1 MLDGFD
7 PSSIPDPAL
16 RQLVQALMN
25 HLEQLHAKVRAQ
37 ADEIQRLR
45 DENNRL
51 KGEQGKR
58 DIKPNK
64 DARQLSSEAERAV
77 AKPRRKRSKRASLR
91 IDREV
96 VVPLDR
102 SALPPDAQFK
112 GYQRVVVQ
120 DVVLTTDT
128 VRLLKA
134 KYYSPS
140 EQRTYLAPPPP
151 GYEGQF
157 GPGVKALV
165 LTLYFDSGMSE
176 PIIRALLTQAGLQIS
191 TGQISNLLIADQEH
205 FHQERAAILAAG
217 LHSSPWQHIDTTSTR
232 VDGTNQQCHVLCNPL
247 YTVYTT
253 LPQHD
258 RIHVLDVLRGGEPRS
273 FRLDVSAERLMR
285 LMDVPARDQ
294 RKLTHLPR
302 DQDISE
308 TELEAYLATYGKGI
322 TELRRKWIKDSLAIA
337 AYHAQG
343 EGRFPIVHT
352 LVYDDAPQWTMLTEA
367 VALCCVHDGRHY
379 KQLEPRMA
387 YHRQLVDDFLKQ
399 YWDYYRELLRYRA
412 QPSAVEAER
421 LRREFDRLFA
431 TKTGYDALDERI
443 SITRDKR
450 RGLLMVLSHPELP
463 LHNNEAELGARRRVR
478 KRDVSFGPQ
487 SQRGTAA
494 WDIFQTLAATAQK
507 LGVRFHDYVRDR
519 ICQGGSFPRLADL
532 IAQRAQGLQLG
543 TSWTAA
549 SPRPA
554 WKPVQVHCWHG

>member
-7 PSSIPDPAL
+7 PSTIPDPAL

-25 HLEQLHAKVRAQ
+25 QLEALHAKVRAQ

-51 KGEQGKR
+51 KGEQGKP

-64 DARQLSSEAERAV
+64 PPRQLSSEAERAV
-77 AKPRRKRSKRASLR
+77 PKPRQKRAKRANLR

-102 SALPPDAQFK
+102 STLPADAQFK
-112 GYQRVVVQ
+112 GYQPIVVQ
-120 DVVLTTDT
+120 DVVLTSDT

-140 EQRTYLAPPPP
+140 EHRTYLAAPPP

-176 PIIRALLTQAGLQIS
+176 PIIRALLTQAGVQIS
-191 TGQISNLLIADQEH
+191 TGQISNLLIADQER
-205 FHQERAAILAAG
+205 FHQERAAVLAAG
-217 LHSSPWQHIDTTSTR
+217 LQSSPWQHIDTTSTR
-232 VDGTNQQCHVLCNPL
+232 VDGINQQCHVLCNPL

-253 LPQHD
+253 LPQRD
-258 RIHVLDVLRGGEPRS
+258 RLHVLDVLRGGEPRS
-273 FRLDVSAERLMR
+273 FRLDASAERLMR

-294 RKLTHLPR
+294 RKLAHLPR
-302 DQDISE
+302 DQDVSE
-308 TELEAYLATYGKGI
+308 AELQDYLATYGKGI
-322 TELRRKWIKDSLAIA
+322 TEQRRKWITDALAIA
-337 AYHAQG
+337 AYHGQR
-343 EGRFPIVHT
+343 EGPFPIVDT
-352 LVYDDAPQWTMLTEA
+352 LVCDDAPQWTMLTEA
-367 VALCCVHDGRHY
+367 VALCWVHDGRHY
-379 KQLEPRMA
+379 KKLEPRMA

-399 YWDYYRELLRYRA
+399 YWEYYHDLLRYRE
-412 QPSAVEAER
+412 QPSAAEVVR
-421 LRREFDRLFA
+421 LRTEFDRLFGSV
-431 TKTGYDALDERI
+431 TGYEALDERI
-443 SITRDKR
+443 RITRDKK
-450 RGLLMVLSHPELP
+450 RGLLMVLNHPELP
-463 LHNNEAELGARRRVR
+463 LHNNPAELGARRRVR

-487 SQRGTAA
+487 SERGAAA
-494 WDIFQTLAATAQK
+494 WDTFQTLAATAQK
-507 LGVRFHDYVRDR
+507 LGVRFYDYVRER
-519 ICQGGSFPRLADL
+519 ICQGTTFPRLADL
-532 IAQRAQGLQLG
+532 IAERAQELHLG
-543 TSWTAA
+543 ASWKAA